1 MKRLSKSFGLFVAL
15 LVATPMLAGCSPQAI
30 NSAGSI
36 ATPTALELCTTARV
50 GLSAAPDKARAASMQ
65 CLIATET
72 AYQSAARLVLV
83 LVDSGVI
90 KGKTVD
96 QIREI
101 NRIIIDQLSLA
112 YNASSA
118 ERRIDLAD
126 AIGAA
131 TAEILRLLTEGEQ

>member
-1 MKRLSKSFGLFVAL
+1 MFGAIVALFV
-15 LVATPMLAGCSPQAI
+15 VAPMLAGCGPQAI

-83 LVDSGVI
+83 LVDSGAV

-96 QIREI
+96 KIREL
-101 NRIIIDQLSLA
+101 NGIIVDQLSTA
-112 YNASSA
+112 YNSSSV

-131 TAEILRLLTEGEQ
+131 TAELLRLLTEGGQ

>member
-1 MKRLSKSFGLFVAL
+1 MSNLFGAIVALFV
-15 LVATPMLAGCSPQAI
+15 VAPMLAGCGPQAI

-83 LVDSGVI
+83 LVDSGAV

-96 QIREI
+96 KIREL
-101 NRIIIDQLSLA
+101 NGIIVDQLSTA
-112 YNASSA
+112 YNSSSV

-131 TAEILRLLTEGEQ
+131 TAELLRLLTEGGQ